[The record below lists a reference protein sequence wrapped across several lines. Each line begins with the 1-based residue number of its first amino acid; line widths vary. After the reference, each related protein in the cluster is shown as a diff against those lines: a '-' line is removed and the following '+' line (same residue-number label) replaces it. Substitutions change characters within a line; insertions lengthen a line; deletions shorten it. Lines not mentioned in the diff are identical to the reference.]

1 MYFNITDAHLGIL
14 RKFESLKG
22 QEISMEY
29 VKGKNGNKLQPDEYV
44 SEEHILHDCIR
55 GFYKPKGWECMLS
68 YCATEKEENYGK
80 QIEWSNYD
88 KGEFKKIV
96 MNPPAGEKDNRKIS
110 DIKSAIYAMEN
121 KIPIGIL
128 FNYEKSKRKVL
139 GLGIIDERDKD
150 GNFIVYPTSIDSAE
164 RNLKLSNN
172 YYIFKTSDK
181 DLVQNNILDEQVT
194 EFEFIGLPNYHDEI
208 KEGDIVF
215 LVLGGDKP
223 PWEIGLRGIAIVK
236 KSPYDR
242 GYSPKNKKYFKVL
255 LEKSIIFKTSITR
268 KMFVP
273 YKNTYDMPFIGPTT
287 KGEPNQAN
295 VSTNE
300 EQVVAALRGVLDYG
314 QCNIKD
320 IENIFGK
327 DIKELVLQYKDIFI
341 IPSYGSDENNNIS
354 VLNLDYVSNN
364 FIENIKSQKM
374 NKSYKI
380 ALLSAFVDNEGMKN
394 ILTYDEIVNFL
405 KEYYSIGRHRED
417 LREIVDL
424 ESWGKNEYISK
435 MQETA
440 MKYLPKEYFI
450 LDKTNETY
458 RLCDEISKYVSD
470 LNFIKAYK
478 EAVEFLENK
487 YFDKKINEIILKKKD
502 TNKSKEEVINHIYNY
517 INNQGYE
524 YDKELISNIYISLK
538 TKPFVIL
545 AGISGTGKSKIVR
558 LFAESLG
565 ATVEN
570 NQFNMISVRPDWN
583 DSTELIGYKN
593 LESKFIKGKLTQ
605 IIEKASQNL
614 DKPYFVCL
622 DEMNLARVEYYLS
635 DYLSVIES
643 RRKVDD
649 KIVTDKL
656 IYDSEIDE
664 EETLSLPENLYIV
677 GTVNMDDTTFQFSR
691 KVLDRAN
698 TIEFSEV
705 NLENLFGENS
715 EEDNLDENIE
725 VYNDFLKSTYLKTI
739 DIEDEYRDYAIEINK
754 KIIDINNIL
763 KKSQKQFAYRVRD
776 EILFYMIENKKA
788 NLLDENEAFDYQIM
802 QKVLP
807 AISGSENSVKET
819 LVNLFNFV
827 CEKEILND
835 SDIEEAEQFLNS
847 QDIKYKKSAEKI
859 IYMLKGYNYDG
870 YASYWY

>member
-1 MYFNITDAHLGIL
+1 MGRGWEKVDN
-14 RKFESLKG
+14 
-22 QEISMEY
+22 
-29 VKGKNGNKLQPDEYV
+29 P
-44 SEEHILHDCIR
+44 HILGRKYVDKSLLQQGTTIPLYLVES
-55 GFYKPKGWECMLS
+55 FL
-68 YCATEKEENYGK
+68 EN
-80 QIEWSNYD
+80 ISN
-88 KGEFKKIV
+88 
-96 MNPPAGEKDNRKIS
+96 
-110 DIKSAIYAMEN
+110 N
-121 KIPIGIL
+121 KIPLGTQVNVKIIIENVKYDNNIRNVNRSKVNSDTIQLMFRKKSGIL
-128 FNYEKSKRKVL
+128 DYLNDKFKYTANLLQENDKVETDEY
-139 GLGIIDERDKD
+139 IDFYKGEEI
-150 GNFIVYPTSIDSAE
+150 N
-164 RNLKLSNN
+164 
-172 YYIFKTSDK
+172 
-181 DLVQNNILDEQVT
+181 
-194 EFEFIGLPNYHDEI
+194 EFICKLNTH
-208 KEGDIVF
+208 
-215 LVLGGDKP
+215 
-223 PWEIGLRGIAIVK
+223 
-236 KSPYDR
+236 KSSYE
-242 GYSPKNKKYFKVL
+242 YF
-255 LEKSIIFKTSITR
+255 I
-268 KMFVP
+268 
-273 YKNTYDMPFIGPTT
+273 D
-287 KGEPNQAN
+287 
-295 VSTNE
+295 
-300 EQVVAALRGVLDYG
+300 
-314 QCNIKD
+314 
-320 IENIFGK
+320 
-327 DIKELVLQYKDIFI
+327 
-341 IPSYGSDENNNIS
+341 
-354 VLNLDYVSNN
+354 
-364 FIENIKSQKM
+364 NIKSQKM

-380 ALLSAFVDNEGMKN
+380 ALLSCFIKDNK
-394 ILTYDEIVNFL
+394 IADSVTYDEIFDSL
-405 KEYYSIGRHRED
+405 KIYYSNSKHRED
-417 LREIVDL
+417 LREIKDL
-424 ESWGKNEYISK
+424 ELWNKNKYISK
-435 MQETA
+435 MKETA

-450 LDKTNETY
+450 QDNENEQY
-458 RLCDEISKYVSD
+458 SLSD
-470 LNFIKAYK
+470 DIKQYIENPEFIQQFKNAI
-478 EAVEFLENK
+478 AFLENK
-487 YFDKKINEIILKKKD
+487 YFGEENMKQLKVTSQSKKEIVDNIFK
-502 TNKSKEEVINHIYNY
+502 Y
-517 INNQGYE
+517 ISSQGYE
-524 YDKELISNIYISLK
+524 YSKELISNLYLSLK

-754 KIIDINNIL
+754 KIIEINNIL

-807 AISGSENSVKET
+807 TISGSENSVKET

>member
-1 MYFNITDAHLGIL
+1 MGRGWEKVDN
-14 RKFESLKG
+14 
-22 QEISMEY
+22 
-29 VKGKNGNKLQPDEYV
+29 P
-44 SEEHILHDCIR
+44 HILGRKYVDKSLLQQGTTIPLYLVES
-55 GFYKPKGWECMLS
+55 FL
-68 YCATEKEENYGK
+68 EN
-80 QIEWSNYD
+80 ISN
-88 KGEFKKIV
+88 
-96 MNPPAGEKDNRKIS
+96 
-110 DIKSAIYAMEN
+110 N
-121 KIPIGIL
+121 KIPLGTQVNVKIIIENVKYDNNIRNVNRSKVNSDTIQLMFRKKSGIL
-128 FNYEKSKRKVL
+128 DYLNDKFKYTANLLQENDKVETDEY
-139 GLGIIDERDKD
+139 IDFYKGEEI
-150 GNFIVYPTSIDSAE
+150 N
-164 RNLKLSNN
+164 
-172 YYIFKTSDK
+172 
-181 DLVQNNILDEQVT
+181 
-194 EFEFIGLPNYHDEI
+194 EFICKLNTH
-208 KEGDIVF
+208 
-215 LVLGGDKP
+215 
-223 PWEIGLRGIAIVK
+223 
-236 KSPYDR
+236 KSSYE
-242 GYSPKNKKYFKVL
+242 YF
-255 LEKSIIFKTSITR
+255 I
-268 KMFVP
+268 
-273 YKNTYDMPFIGPTT
+273 D
-287 KGEPNQAN
+287 
-295 VSTNE
+295 
-300 EQVVAALRGVLDYG
+300 
-314 QCNIKD
+314 
-320 IENIFGK
+320 
-327 DIKELVLQYKDIFI
+327 
-341 IPSYGSDENNNIS
+341 
-354 VLNLDYVSNN
+354 
-364 FIENIKSQKM
+364 NIKSQKM

-380 ALLSAFVDNEGMKN
+380 ALLSCFIKDNK
-394 ILTYDEIVNFL
+394 IADSVTYDEIFDSL
-405 KEYYSIGRHRED
+405 KIYYSNSKHRED
-417 LREIVDL
+417 LREIKDL
-424 ESWGKNEYISK
+424 ELWNKNKYISK
-435 MQETA
+435 MKETA

-450 LDKTNETY
+450 QDNENEQY
-458 RLCDEISKYVSD
+458 SLSD
-470 LNFIKAYK
+470 DIKQYIENPEFIQQFKNAI
-478 EAVEFLENK
+478 AFLENK
-487 YFDKKINEIILKKKD
+487 YFGEENMKQLKVTSQSKKEIVDNIFK
-502 TNKSKEEVINHIYNY
+502 Y
-517 INNQGYE
+517 ISSQGYE
-524 YDKELISNIYISLK
+524 YSKELISNLYLSLK

-715 EEDNLDENIE
+715 VEDNFNKNID
-725 VYNDFLKSTYLKTI
+725 VYNDFLKSTYLKII

-807 AISGSENSVKET
+807 TISGSENSVKET

>member
-1 MYFNITDAHLGIL
+1 MGRGWEKVDN
-14 RKFESLKG
+14 
-22 QEISMEY
+22 
-29 VKGKNGNKLQPDEYV
+29 P
-44 SEEHILHDCIR
+44 HILGRKYVDKSLLQQGTTIPLYLVES
-55 GFYKPKGWECMLS
+55 FL
-68 YCATEKEENYGK
+68 EN
-80 QIEWSNYD
+80 ISN
-88 KGEFKKIV
+88 
-96 MNPPAGEKDNRKIS
+96 
-110 DIKSAIYAMEN
+110 N
-121 KIPIGIL
+121 KIPLGTQVNVKIIIENVKYDNNIRNVNRSKVNSDTIQLMFRKKSGIL
-128 FNYEKSKRKVL
+128 DYLNDKFKYTANLLQENDKVETDEY
-139 GLGIIDERDKD
+139 IDFYKGEEI
-150 GNFIVYPTSIDSAE
+150 N
-164 RNLKLSNN
+164 
-172 YYIFKTSDK
+172 
-181 DLVQNNILDEQVT
+181 
-194 EFEFIGLPNYHDEI
+194 EFICKLNTH
-208 KEGDIVF
+208 
-215 LVLGGDKP
+215 
-223 PWEIGLRGIAIVK
+223 
-236 KSPYDR
+236 KSSYE
-242 GYSPKNKKYFKVL
+242 YF
-255 LEKSIIFKTSITR
+255 I
-268 KMFVP
+268 
-273 YKNTYDMPFIGPTT
+273 D
-287 KGEPNQAN
+287 
-295 VSTNE
+295 
-300 EQVVAALRGVLDYG
+300 
-314 QCNIKD
+314 
-320 IENIFGK
+320 
-327 DIKELVLQYKDIFI
+327 
-341 IPSYGSDENNNIS
+341 
-354 VLNLDYVSNN
+354 
-364 FIENIKSQKM
+364 NIKSQKM

-380 ALLSAFVDNEGMKN
+380 ALLSCFIKDNK
-394 ILTYDEIVNFL
+394 IADSVTYDEIFDSL
-405 KEYYSIGRHRED
+405 KIYYSNSKHRED
-417 LREIVDL
+417 LREIKDL
-424 ESWGKNEYISK
+424 ELWNKNKYISK
-435 MQETA
+435 MKETA

-450 LDKTNETY
+450 KDNENEQY
-458 RLCDEISKYVSD
+458 SLSD
-470 LNFIKAYK
+470 DIKQYIENPEFIQQFKNAI
-478 EAVEFLENK
+478 AFLENK
-487 YFDKKINEIILKKKD
+487 YFGEENMKQLKVTSQSKKEIVDNIFK
-502 TNKSKEEVINHIYNY
+502 Y
-517 INNQGYE
+517 ISSQGYE
-524 YDKELISNIYISLK
+524 YSKELISNLYLSLK

-715 EEDNLDENIE
+715 EEDNLDENID

-776 EILFYMIENKKA
+776 EILFYMIENKKV
-788 NLLDENEAFDYQIM
+788 NLIDENEAFDYQIM

-807 AISGSENSVKET
+807 TISGSENLVKET

>member
-1 MYFNITDAHLGIL
+1 MGRGWEKVDY
-14 RKFESLKG
+14 
-22 QEISMEY
+22 
-29 VKGKNGNKLQPDEYV
+29 P
-44 SEEHILHDCIR
+44 HILGRKYVDKSLLQQGTTIPLYLVES
-55 GFYKPKGWECMLS
+55 FL
-68 YCATEKEENYGK
+68 EN
-80 QIEWSNYD
+80 ISN
-88 KGEFKKIV
+88 
-96 MNPPAGEKDNRKIS
+96 
-110 DIKSAIYAMEN
+110 N
-121 KIPIGIL
+121 KIPLGTQVNVKIIIENVKYDNNIRNVNRSKVNSDTIQLMFRKKSGIL
-128 FNYEKSKRKVL
+128 DYLNDKFKYTANLLQENDKVETDEY
-139 GLGIIDERDKD
+139 IDFYKGEEI
-150 GNFIVYPTSIDSAE
+150 N
-164 RNLKLSNN
+164 
-172 YYIFKTSDK
+172 
-181 DLVQNNILDEQVT
+181 
-194 EFEFIGLPNYHDEI
+194 EFICKLNTH
-208 KEGDIVF
+208 
-215 LVLGGDKP
+215 
-223 PWEIGLRGIAIVK
+223 
-236 KSPYDR
+236 KSSYE
-242 GYSPKNKKYFKVL
+242 YF
-255 LEKSIIFKTSITR
+255 I
-268 KMFVP
+268 
-273 YKNTYDMPFIGPTT
+273 D
-287 KGEPNQAN
+287 
-295 VSTNE
+295 
-300 EQVVAALRGVLDYG
+300 
-314 QCNIKD
+314 
-320 IENIFGK
+320 
-327 DIKELVLQYKDIFI
+327 
-341 IPSYGSDENNNIS
+341 
-354 VLNLDYVSNN
+354 
-364 FIENIKSQKM
+364 NIKSQKM

-380 ALLSAFVDNEGMKN
+380 ALLSCFIKDNK
-394 ILTYDEIVNFL
+394 IADSVTYDEIFDSL
-405 KEYYSIGRHRED
+405 KIYYSNSKHRED
-417 LREIVDL
+417 LREIKDL
-424 ESWGKNEYISK
+424 ELWNKNKYISK
-435 MQETA
+435 MKETA

-450 LDKTNETY
+450 QDNENEQY
-458 RLCDEISKYVSD
+458 SLSD
-470 LNFIKAYK
+470 DIKQYIENPEFIQQFKNAI
-478 EAVEFLENK
+478 AFLENK
-487 YFDKKINEIILKKKD
+487 YFGEENMKQLKVTSQSKKEIVDNIFK
-502 TNKSKEEVINHIYNY
+502 Y
-517 INNQGYE
+517 ISSQGYE
-524 YDKELISNIYISLK
+524 YSKELISNLYLSLK

-807 AISGSENSVKET
+807 TISGSENSVKET

>member
-1 MYFNITDAHLGIL
+1 MGKGWDKNKYPNILGRKYIDKSIL
-14 RKFESLKG
+14 KYGTVIPLILIDGFFEN
-22 QEISMEY
+22 IS
-29 VKGKNGNKLQPDEYV
+29 GGYV
-44 SEEHILHDCIR
+44 SPGTSKNINLIIDNKTYSATISNANRKDVNSDTIRILYSSNKELLEYLNDKFKYSNGLINLTEKKDTDEFID
-55 GFYKPKGWECMLS
+55 FYKG
-68 YCATEKEENYGK
+68 EN
-80 QIEWSNYD
+80 IN
-88 KGEFKKIV
+88 
-96 MNPPAGEKDNRKIS
+96 
-110 DIKSAIYAMEN
+110 
-121 KIPIGIL
+121 
-128 FNYEKSKRKVL
+128 
-139 GLGIIDERDKD
+139 
-150 GNFIVYPTSIDSAE
+150 
-164 RNLKLSNN
+164 
-172 YYIFKTSDK
+172 
-181 DLVQNNILDEQVT
+181 
-194 EFEFIGLPNYHDEI
+194 EFICKLKVHKVSYLDFIDTI
-208 KEGDIVF
+208 K
-215 LVLGGDKP
+215 KQ
-223 PWEIGLRGIAIVK
+223 R
-236 KSPYDR
+236 
-242 GYSPKNKKYFKVL
+242 
-255 LEKSIIFKTSITR
+255 
-268 KMFVP
+268 
-273 YKNTYDMPFIGPTT
+273 
-287 KGEPNQAN
+287 
-295 VSTNE
+295 TN
-300 EQVVAALRGVLDYG
+300 R
-314 QCNIKD
+314 
-320 IENIFGK
+320 
-327 DIKELVLQYKDIFI
+327 
-341 IPSYGSDENNNIS
+341 
-354 VLNLDYVSNN
+354 
-364 FIENIKSQKM
+364 
-374 NKSYKI
+374 SYKI
-380 ALLSAFVDNEGMKN
+380 SLLYCFINKDQIKSE
-394 ILTYDEIVNFL
+394 LSYEEIYMNL
-405 KEYYSIGRHRED
+405 KQYYSIQKHRQD
-417 LREIVDL
+417 LNEIKDL
-424 ESWGKNEYISK
+424 ESWDKSKYIAK
-435 MQETA
+435 IKKTA
-440 MKYLPKEYFI
+440 MKYLPQQYFI
-450 LDKTNETY
+450 QDDKNEIY
-458 RLCDEISKYVSD
+458 SLSEDIKQYIE
-470 LNFIKAYK
+470 NPEFIQQFKD
-478 EAVEFLENK
+478 AVAFLENK
-487 YFDKKINEIILKKKD
+487 YFGEENMKQLKITSQPKKEIVNNIFK
-502 TNKSKEEVINHIYNY
+502 Y
-517 INNQGYE
+517 ISSQGYE
-524 YDKELISNIYISLK
+524 YSKELISNLYLSLK
-538 TKPFVIL
+538 IKPFVIL

-605 IIEKASQNL
+605 IIEEASQNL

-819 LVNLFNFV
+819 LVNLFNFI

-835 SDIEEAEQFLNS
+835 SDIDQAEQFLNS
-847 QDIKYKKSAEKI
+847 QDVKYKKSAEKI
-859 IYMLKGYNYDG
+859 IYMLKGYDYDG

>member
-1 MYFNITDAHLGIL
+1 MEIRELFSEIMKNYIDTSKREMYNSKSKVYQLVVNDSKNVLEKIIKNFDNIEIDIEVKASCGTGSWTYYPWIAIFNPNITRTIQEGVYIVYLFSEDMKRVYLTLNQGYTNLKKQLGTKESKAQMMRVRKDIRDSIDKKEFIANNEL
-14 RKFESLKG
+14 KIGKPEYEDGCIFYKEYQYNNLPTNEVLIKDLQSMINIYKEYYYKFEV
-22 QEISMEY
+22 E
-29 VKGKNGNKLQPDEYV
+29 VKE
-44 SEEHILHDCIR
+44 
-55 GFYKPKGWECMLS
+55 
-68 YCATEKEENYGK
+68 
-80 QIEWSNYD
+80 
-88 KGEFKKIV
+88 
-96 MNPPAGEKDNRKIS
+96 DN
-110 DIKSAIYAMEN
+110 
-121 KIPIGIL
+121 
-128 FNYEKSKRKVL
+128 V
-139 GLGIIDERDKD
+139 
-150 GNFIVYPTSIDSAE
+150 
-164 RNLKLSNN
+164 
-172 YYIFKTSDK
+172 
-181 DLVQNNILDEQVT
+181 
-194 EFEFIGLPNYHDEI
+194 
-208 KEGDIVF
+208 
-215 LVLGGDKP
+215 
-223 PWEIGLRGIAIVK
+223 
-236 KSPYDR
+236 
-242 GYSPKNKKYFKVL
+242 
-255 LEKSIIFKTSITR
+255 
-268 KMFVP
+268 
-273 YKNTYDMPFIGPTT
+273 
-287 KGEPNQAN
+287 
-295 VSTNE
+295 
-300 EQVVAALRGVLDYG
+300 
-314 QCNIKD
+314 IKD
-320 IENIFGK
+320 
-327 DIKELVLQYKDIFI
+327 FI
-341 IPSYGSDENNNIS
+341 DT
-354 VLNLDYVSNN
+354 
-364 FIENIKSQKM
+364 IKSQRM

-380 ALLSAFVDNEGMKN
+380 ALLSCFIDDNRIKKYV
-394 ILTYDEIVNFL
+394 TYNEIYKGV
-405 KEYYSIGRHRED
+405 KAYYSDFKHRQDMKDKIDFELWD
-417 LREIVDL
+417 E
-424 ESWGKNEYISK
+424 KKYIS
-435 MQETA
+435 E
-440 MKYLPKEYFI
+440 MKANPMRYLPEKYFI
-450 LDKTNETY
+450 QNDSDETY
-458 RLCDEISKYVSD
+458 SLSNDIQEYTNDSSFVQM
-470 LNFIKAYK
+470 FK

-487 YFDKKINEIILKKKD
+487 YYWKKEGEIVRENKITDKN
-502 TNKSKEEVINHIYNY
+502 SKEMIEYIYSY
-517 INNQGYE
+517 ITSKGYE
-524 YDKELISNIYISLK
+524 YEKELIYNLYLSLK

-605 IIEKASQNL
+605 IIEEASQNL

-643 RRKVDD
+643 RRKVND

-715 EEDNLDENIE
+715 EEGNLDENIE

-754 KIIDINNIL
+754 KIIEINNIL

-776 EILFYMIENKKA
+776 EILFYMIENKKV

-807 AISGSENSVKET
+807 TISGSENSVKET

>member
-1 MYFNITDAHLGIL
+1 MGRGWEKVDN
-14 RKFESLKG
+14 
-22 QEISMEY
+22 
-29 VKGKNGNKLQPDEYV
+29 P
-44 SEEHILHDCIR
+44 HILGRKYVDKSLLQQGTTIPLYLVES
-55 GFYKPKGWECMLS
+55 FL
-68 YCATEKEENYGK
+68 EN
-80 QIEWSNYD
+80 ISN
-88 KGEFKKIV
+88 
-96 MNPPAGEKDNRKIS
+96 
-110 DIKSAIYAMEN
+110 N
-121 KIPIGIL
+121 KIPLGTQVNVKIIIENVKYDNNIRNVNRSKVNSDTIQLMFRKKSGIL
-128 FNYEKSKRKVL
+128 DYLNDKFKYTANLLQENDKVETDEY
-139 GLGIIDERDKD
+139 IDFYKGEEI
-150 GNFIVYPTSIDSAE
+150 N
-164 RNLKLSNN
+164 
-172 YYIFKTSDK
+172 
-181 DLVQNNILDEQVT
+181 
-194 EFEFIGLPNYHDEI
+194 EFICKLNTH
-208 KEGDIVF
+208 
-215 LVLGGDKP
+215 
-223 PWEIGLRGIAIVK
+223 
-236 KSPYDR
+236 KSSYE
-242 GYSPKNKKYFKVL
+242 YF
-255 LEKSIIFKTSITR
+255 I
-268 KMFVP
+268 
-273 YKNTYDMPFIGPTT
+273 D
-287 KGEPNQAN
+287 
-295 VSTNE
+295 
-300 EQVVAALRGVLDYG
+300 
-314 QCNIKD
+314 
-320 IENIFGK
+320 
-327 DIKELVLQYKDIFI
+327 
-341 IPSYGSDENNNIS
+341 
-354 VLNLDYVSNN
+354 
-364 FIENIKSQKM
+364 NIKSQKM

-380 ALLSAFVDNEGMKN
+380 ALLSCFIKDNK
-394 ILTYDEIVNFL
+394 IADSVTYDEIFDSL
-405 KEYYSIGRHRED
+405 KIYYSNSKHRED
-417 LREIVDL
+417 LREIKDL
-424 ESWGKNEYISK
+424 ELWNKNKYISK
-435 MQETA
+435 MKETA

-450 LDKTNETY
+450 QDNENEQY
-458 RLCDEISKYVSD
+458 SLSD
-470 LNFIKAYK
+470 DIKQYIENPEFIQQFKNAI
-478 EAVEFLENK
+478 AFLENK
-487 YFDKKINEIILKKKD
+487 YFGEENMKQLKVTSQSKKEIVDNIFK
-502 TNKSKEEVINHIYNY
+502 Y
-517 INNQGYE
+517 ISSQGYE
-524 YDKELISNIYISLK
+524 YSKELISNLYLSLK

-605 IIEKASQNL
+605 IIEEASQNL
-614 DKPYFVCL
+614 DNPYFVCL

-705 NLENLFGENS
+705 NLENLFGLTSIEENVDKS
-715 EEDNLDENIE
+715 IE

-802 QKVLP
+802 QKDLP
-807 AISGSENSVKET
+807 TISGSENLVKET

>member
-1 MYFNITDAHLGIL
+1 MGRGWEKVDN
-14 RKFESLKG
+14 
-22 QEISMEY
+22 
-29 VKGKNGNKLQPDEYV
+29 P
-44 SEEHILHDCIR
+44 HILGRKYVDKSLLQQGTTIPLYLVES
-55 GFYKPKGWECMLS
+55 FL
-68 YCATEKEENYGK
+68 EN
-80 QIEWSNYD
+80 ISN
-88 KGEFKKIV
+88 
-96 MNPPAGEKDNRKIS
+96 
-110 DIKSAIYAMEN
+110 N
-121 KIPIGIL
+121 KIPLGTQVNVKIIIENVKYDNNIRNVNRSKVNSDTIQLMFRKKSGIL
-128 FNYEKSKRKVL
+128 DYLNDKFKYTANLLQENDKVETDEY
-139 GLGIIDERDKD
+139 IDFYKGEEI
-150 GNFIVYPTSIDSAE
+150 N
-164 RNLKLSNN
+164 
-172 YYIFKTSDK
+172 
-181 DLVQNNILDEQVT
+181 
-194 EFEFIGLPNYHDEI
+194 EFICKLNTH
-208 KEGDIVF
+208 
-215 LVLGGDKP
+215 
-223 PWEIGLRGIAIVK
+223 
-236 KSPYDR
+236 KSSYE
-242 GYSPKNKKYFKVL
+242 YF
-255 LEKSIIFKTSITR
+255 I
-268 KMFVP
+268 
-273 YKNTYDMPFIGPTT
+273 D
-287 KGEPNQAN
+287 
-295 VSTNE
+295 
-300 EQVVAALRGVLDYG
+300 
-314 QCNIKD
+314 
-320 IENIFGK
+320 
-327 DIKELVLQYKDIFI
+327 
-341 IPSYGSDENNNIS
+341 
-354 VLNLDYVSNN
+354 
-364 FIENIKSQKM
+364 NIKSQKM

-380 ALLSAFVDNEGMKN
+380 ALLSCFIKDNK
-394 ILTYDEIVNFL
+394 IADSVTYDEIFDSL
-405 KEYYSIGRHRED
+405 KIYYSNSKHRED
-417 LREIVDL
+417 LREIKDL
-424 ESWGKNEYISK
+424 ELWNKNKYISK
-435 MQETA
+435 MKETA

-450 LDKTNETY
+450 QDNENEQY
-458 RLCDEISKYVSD
+458 SLSD
-470 LNFIKAYK
+470 DIKQYIENPEFIQQFKNAI
-478 EAVEFLENK
+478 AFLENK
-487 YFDKKINEIILKKKD
+487 YFGEENMKQLKVTSQSKKEIVDNIFK
-502 TNKSKEEVINHIYNY
+502 Y
-517 INNQGYE
+517 ISSQGYE
-524 YDKELISNIYISLK
+524 YSKELISNLYLSLK

-643 RRKVDD
+643 RRKVDY

-725 VYNDFLKSTYLKTI
+725 VYNDFLKSTYLKII

-807 AISGSENSVKET
+807 TISGSENSVKET

>member
-1 MYFNITDAHLGIL
+1 MGKADRFDIL
-14 RKFESLKG
+14 YNDN
-22 QEISMEY
+22 EIY
-29 VKGKNGNKLQPDEYV
+29 
-44 SEEHILHDCIR
+44 
-55 GFYKPKGWECMLS
+55 
-68 YCATEKEENYGK
+68 
-80 QIEWSNYD
+80 
-88 KGEFKKIV
+88 
-96 MNPPAGEKDNRKIS
+96 
-110 DIKSAIYAMEN
+110 
-121 KIPIGIL
+121 
-128 FNYEKSKRKVL
+128 
-139 GLGIIDERDKD
+139 
-150 GNFIVYPTSIDSAE
+150 
-164 RNLKLSNN
+164 NN
-172 YYIFKTSDK
+172 
-181 DLVQNNILDEQVT
+181 
-194 EFEFIGLPNYHDEI
+194 
-208 KEGDIVF
+208 
-215 LVLGGDKP
+215 
-223 PWEIGLRGIAIVK
+223 
-236 KSPYDR
+236 
-242 GYSPKNKKYFKVL
+242 SPKNSVAYYIIKHMVEKLNYTYEE
-255 LEKSIIFKTSITR
+255 LEKLF
-268 KMFVP
+268 
-273 YKNTYDMPFIGPTT
+273 N
-287 KGEPNQAN
+287 
-295 VSTNE
+295 
-300 EQVVAALRGVLDYG
+300 
-314 QCNIKD
+314 NIKNLNVKTREIIKTKD
-320 IENIFGK
+320 KISTYRDKSEKDEKGNTKSRQRSYLPTKDSEFIVCKNNKNDNVQVGVWTEWEYTNFPVFVEYIESLNLGYKIR
-327 DIKELVLQYKDIFI
+327 DNNKDIF
-341 IPSYGSDENNNIS
+341 YG
-354 VLNLDYVSNN
+354 
-364 FIENIKSQKM
+364 FIEMIRRQKM
-374 NKSYKI
+374 NRSYKI
-380 ALLSAFVDNEGMKN
+380 ALLSCFIDGDK
-394 ILTYDEIVNFL
+394 IRSDITYDEIYNSL
-405 KEYYSIGRHRED
+405 KRYYSISSHRKD
-417 LREIVDL
+417 LSDIKDL
-424 ESWGKNEYISK
+424 EFWGKNKYISK
-435 MQETA
+435 MKETA
-440 MKYLPKEYFI
+440 MKYLPQEYFI
-450 LDKTNETY
+450 LDEVNETY
-458 RLCDEISKYVSD
+458 RLCNEISEYVPDS
-470 LNFIKAYK
+470 NFVQLYK

-487 YFDKKINEIILKKKD
+487 YFGNEVGKIDSKKKVMD
-502 TNKSKEEVINHIYNY
+502 KTQEEVINHIYNY
-517 INNQGYE
+517 ITNQGYE
-524 YDKELISNIYISLK
+524 YDKELISNLYLSLK

-605 IIEKASQNL
+605 IIEEASQNL

-715 EEDNLDENIE
+715 EEGNLDENIE

-754 KIIDINNIL
+754 KIIEINNIL

-776 EILFYMIENKKA
+776 EILFYMIENKKV
-788 NLLDENEAFDYQIM
+788 NLIDENEAFDYQIM

-807 AISGSENSVKET
+807 TISGSENSVKET

>member
-1 MYFNITDAHLGIL
+1 MGRGWEKVDN
-14 RKFESLKG
+14 
-22 QEISMEY
+22 
-29 VKGKNGNKLQPDEYV
+29 P
-44 SEEHILHDCIR
+44 HILGRKYVDKSLLQQGTTIPLYLVES
-55 GFYKPKGWECMLS
+55 FL
-68 YCATEKEENYGK
+68 EN
-80 QIEWSNYD
+80 ISN
-88 KGEFKKIV
+88 
-96 MNPPAGEKDNRKIS
+96 
-110 DIKSAIYAMEN
+110 N
-121 KIPIGIL
+121 KIPLGTQVNVKIIIENVKYDNNIRNVNRSKVNSDTIQLMFRKKSGIL
-128 FNYEKSKRKVL
+128 DYLNDKFKYTANLLQENDKVETDEY
-139 GLGIIDERDKD
+139 IDFYKGEEI
-150 GNFIVYPTSIDSAE
+150 N
-164 RNLKLSNN
+164 
-172 YYIFKTSDK
+172 
-181 DLVQNNILDEQVT
+181 
-194 EFEFIGLPNYHDEI
+194 EFICKLNTH
-208 KEGDIVF
+208 
-215 LVLGGDKP
+215 
-223 PWEIGLRGIAIVK
+223 
-236 KSPYDR
+236 KSSYE
-242 GYSPKNKKYFKVL
+242 YF
-255 LEKSIIFKTSITR
+255 I
-268 KMFVP
+268 
-273 YKNTYDMPFIGPTT
+273 D
-287 KGEPNQAN
+287 
-295 VSTNE
+295 
-300 EQVVAALRGVLDYG
+300 
-314 QCNIKD
+314 
-320 IENIFGK
+320 
-327 DIKELVLQYKDIFI
+327 
-341 IPSYGSDENNNIS
+341 
-354 VLNLDYVSNN
+354 
-364 FIENIKSQKM
+364 NIKSQKM

-380 ALLSAFVDNEGMKN
+380 ALLSCFIKDNK
-394 ILTYDEIVNFL
+394 IADSVTYDEIFDSL
-405 KEYYSIGRHRED
+405 KIYYSNSKHRED
-417 LREIVDL
+417 LREIKDL
-424 ESWGKNEYISK
+424 ELWNKNKYISK
-435 MQETA
+435 MKETA

-450 LDKTNETY
+450 QDNENEQY
-458 RLCDEISKYVSD
+458 SLSD
-470 LNFIKAYK
+470 DIKQYIENPEFIQQFKNAI
-478 EAVEFLENK
+478 AFLENK
-487 YFDKKINEIILKKKD
+487 YFGEENMKQLKVTSQSKKEIVDNIFK
-502 TNKSKEEVINHIYNY
+502 Y
-517 INNQGYE
+517 ISSQGYE
-524 YDKELISNIYISLK
+524 YSKELISNLYLSLK

-605 IIEKASQNL
+605 IIEEASQNL
-614 DKPYFVCL
+614 DNPYFVCL

-807 AISGSENSVKET
+807 TISGSENSVKET

>member
-1 MYFNITDAHLGIL
+1 MGRGWEKVDN
-14 RKFESLKG
+14 
-22 QEISMEY
+22 
-29 VKGKNGNKLQPDEYV
+29 P
-44 SEEHILHDCIR
+44 HILGRKYVDKSLLQQGTTIPLYLVES
-55 GFYKPKGWECMLS
+55 FL
-68 YCATEKEENYGK
+68 EN
-80 QIEWSNYD
+80 ISN
-88 KGEFKKIV
+88 
-96 MNPPAGEKDNRKIS
+96 
-110 DIKSAIYAMEN
+110 N
-121 KIPIGIL
+121 KIPLGTQVNVKIIIENVKYDNNIRNVNRSKVNSDTIQLMFRKKSGIL
-128 FNYEKSKRKVL
+128 DYLNDKFKYTANLLQENDKVETDEY
-139 GLGIIDERDKD
+139 IDFYKGEEI
-150 GNFIVYPTSIDSAE
+150 N
-164 RNLKLSNN
+164 
-172 YYIFKTSDK
+172 
-181 DLVQNNILDEQVT
+181 
-194 EFEFIGLPNYHDEI
+194 EFICKLNTH
-208 KEGDIVF
+208 
-215 LVLGGDKP
+215 
-223 PWEIGLRGIAIVK
+223 
-236 KSPYDR
+236 KSSYE
-242 GYSPKNKKYFKVL
+242 YF
-255 LEKSIIFKTSITR
+255 I
-268 KMFVP
+268 
-273 YKNTYDMPFIGPTT
+273 D
-287 KGEPNQAN
+287 
-295 VSTNE
+295 
-300 EQVVAALRGVLDYG
+300 
-314 QCNIKD
+314 
-320 IENIFGK
+320 
-327 DIKELVLQYKDIFI
+327 
-341 IPSYGSDENNNIS
+341 
-354 VLNLDYVSNN
+354 
-364 FIENIKSQKM
+364 NIKSQKM

-380 ALLSAFVDNEGMKN
+380 ALLSCFIKDNK
-394 ILTYDEIVNFL
+394 IADSVTYDEIFDSL
-405 KEYYSIGRHRED
+405 KIYYSNSKHRED
-417 LREIVDL
+417 LREIKDL
-424 ESWGKNEYISK
+424 ELWNKNKYISK
-435 MQETA
+435 MKETA

-450 LDKTNETY
+450 QDNENEQY
-458 RLCDEISKYVSD
+458 SLSD
-470 LNFIKAYK
+470 DIKQYIENPEFIQQFKNAI
-478 EAVEFLENK
+478 AFLENK
-487 YFDKKINEIILKKKD
+487 YFGEENMKQLKVTSQSKKEIVDNIFK
-502 TNKSKEEVINHIYNY
+502 Y
-517 INNQGYE
+517 ISSQGYE
-524 YDKELISNIYISLK
+524 YSKELISNLYLSLK

-593 LESKFIKGKLTQ
+593 LENKFIKGKLTQ
-605 IIEKASQNL
+605 IIEEASQNF

-807 AISGSENSVKET
+807 TISGSENSVKET

>member
-1 MYFNITDAHLGIL
+1 MGRGWEKVDN
-14 RKFESLKG
+14 
-22 QEISMEY
+22 
-29 VKGKNGNKLQPDEYV
+29 P
-44 SEEHILHDCIR
+44 HILGRKYVDKSLLQQGTTIPLYLVES
-55 GFYKPKGWECMLS
+55 FL
-68 YCATEKEENYGK
+68 EN
-80 QIEWSNYD
+80 ISN
-88 KGEFKKIV
+88 
-96 MNPPAGEKDNRKIS
+96 
-110 DIKSAIYAMEN
+110 N
-121 KIPIGIL
+121 KIPLGTQVNVKIIIENVKYDNNIRNVNRSKVNSDTIQLMFRKKSGIL
-128 FNYEKSKRKVL
+128 DYLNDKFKYTANLLQENDKVETDEY
-139 GLGIIDERDKD
+139 IDFYKGEEI
-150 GNFIVYPTSIDSAE
+150 N
-164 RNLKLSNN
+164 
-172 YYIFKTSDK
+172 
-181 DLVQNNILDEQVT
+181 
-194 EFEFIGLPNYHDEI
+194 EFICKLNTH
-208 KEGDIVF
+208 
-215 LVLGGDKP
+215 
-223 PWEIGLRGIAIVK
+223 
-236 KSPYDR
+236 KSSYE
-242 GYSPKNKKYFKVL
+242 YF
-255 LEKSIIFKTSITR
+255 I
-268 KMFVP
+268 
-273 YKNTYDMPFIGPTT
+273 D
-287 KGEPNQAN
+287 
-295 VSTNE
+295 
-300 EQVVAALRGVLDYG
+300 
-314 QCNIKD
+314 
-320 IENIFGK
+320 
-327 DIKELVLQYKDIFI
+327 
-341 IPSYGSDENNNIS
+341 
-354 VLNLDYVSNN
+354 
-364 FIENIKSQKM
+364 NIKSQKM

-380 ALLSAFVDNEGMKN
+380 ALLSCFIKDNK
-394 ILTYDEIVNFL
+394 IADSVTYDEIFDSL
-405 KEYYSIGRHRED
+405 KIYYSNSKHRED
-417 LREIVDL
+417 LREIKDL
-424 ESWGKNEYISK
+424 ELWNKNKYISK
-435 MQETA
+435 MKETA

-450 LDKTNETY
+450 QDNENEQY
-458 RLCDEISKYVSD
+458 SLSYDIKQYIE
-470 LNFIKAYK
+470 NPEFIQQFKNAI
-478 EAVEFLENK
+478 AFLENK
-487 YFDKKINEIILKKKD
+487 YFGEENMKQLKVTSQSKKEIVDNIFK
-502 TNKSKEEVINHIYNY
+502 Y
-517 INNQGYE
+517 ISSQGYE
-524 YDKELISNIYISLK
+524 YSKELISNLYLSLK

-807 AISGSENSVKET
+807 TISGSENSVKET

-870 YASYWY
+870 YASYCY

>member
-1 MYFNITDAHLGIL
+1 MGRGWEKVDN
-14 RKFESLKG
+14 
-22 QEISMEY
+22 
-29 VKGKNGNKLQPDEYV
+29 P
-44 SEEHILHDCIR
+44 HILGRKYVDKSLLQQGTTIPLYLVES
-55 GFYKPKGWECMLS
+55 FL
-68 YCATEKEENYGK
+68 EN
-80 QIEWSNYD
+80 ISN
-88 KGEFKKIV
+88 
-96 MNPPAGEKDNRKIS
+96 
-110 DIKSAIYAMEN
+110 N
-121 KIPIGIL
+121 KIPLGTQVNVKIIIENVKYDNNIRNVNRSKVNSDTIQLMFRKKSGIL
-128 FNYEKSKRKVL
+128 DYLNDKFKYTANLLQENDKVETDEY
-139 GLGIIDERDKD
+139 IDFYKGEEI
-150 GNFIVYPTSIDSAE
+150 N
-164 RNLKLSNN
+164 
-172 YYIFKTSDK
+172 
-181 DLVQNNILDEQVT
+181 
-194 EFEFIGLPNYHDEI
+194 EFICKLNTH
-208 KEGDIVF
+208 
-215 LVLGGDKP
+215 
-223 PWEIGLRGIAIVK
+223 
-236 KSPYDR
+236 KSSYE
-242 GYSPKNKKYFKVL
+242 YF
-255 LEKSIIFKTSITR
+255 I
-268 KMFVP
+268 
-273 YKNTYDMPFIGPTT
+273 D
-287 KGEPNQAN
+287 
-295 VSTNE
+295 
-300 EQVVAALRGVLDYG
+300 
-314 QCNIKD
+314 
-320 IENIFGK
+320 
-327 DIKELVLQYKDIFI
+327 
-341 IPSYGSDENNNIS
+341 
-354 VLNLDYVSNN
+354 
-364 FIENIKSQKM
+364 NIKSQKM

-380 ALLSAFVDNEGMKN
+380 ALLSCFIKDNK
-394 ILTYDEIVNFL
+394 IADSVTYDEIFDSL
-405 KEYYSIGRHRED
+405 KIYYSNSKHRED
-417 LREIVDL
+417 LREIKDL
-424 ESWGKNEYISK
+424 ELWNKNKYISK
-435 MQETA
+435 MKETA

-450 LDKTNETY
+450 QDNENEQY
-458 RLCDEISKYVSD
+458 SLSD
-470 LNFIKAYK
+470 DIKQYIENPEFIQQFKNAI
-478 EAVEFLENK
+478 AFLENK
-487 YFDKKINEIILKKKD
+487 YFGEENMKQLKVTSQSKKEIVDNIFK
-502 TNKSKEEVINHIYNY
+502 Y
-517 INNQGYE
+517 ISSQGYE
-524 YDKELISNIYISLK
+524 YSKELISNLYLSLK

-605 IIEKASQNL
+605 IIEEASQNL
-614 DKPYFVCL
+614 DNPYFVCL

-802 QKVLP
+802 QKDLP
-807 AISGSENSVKET
+807 TISGSENLVKET

>member
-1 MYFNITDAHLGIL
+1 MGRGWEKVDN
-14 RKFESLKG
+14 
-22 QEISMEY
+22 
-29 VKGKNGNKLQPDEYV
+29 P
-44 SEEHILHDCIR
+44 HILGRKYVDKSLLQQGTTIPLYLVES
-55 GFYKPKGWECMLS
+55 FL
-68 YCATEKEENYGK
+68 EN
-80 QIEWSNYD
+80 ISN
-88 KGEFKKIV
+88 
-96 MNPPAGEKDNRKIS
+96 
-110 DIKSAIYAMEN
+110 N
-121 KIPIGIL
+121 KIPLGTQVNVKIIIENVKYDNNIRNVNRSKVNSDTIQLMFRKKSGIL
-128 FNYEKSKRKVL
+128 DYLNDKFKYTANLLQENDKVETDEY
-139 GLGIIDERDKD
+139 IDFYKGEEI
-150 GNFIVYPTSIDSAE
+150 N
-164 RNLKLSNN
+164 
-172 YYIFKTSDK
+172 
-181 DLVQNNILDEQVT
+181 
-194 EFEFIGLPNYHDEI
+194 EFICKLNTH
-208 KEGDIVF
+208 
-215 LVLGGDKP
+215 
-223 PWEIGLRGIAIVK
+223 
-236 KSPYDR
+236 KSSYE
-242 GYSPKNKKYFKVL
+242 YF
-255 LEKSIIFKTSITR
+255 I
-268 KMFVP
+268 
-273 YKNTYDMPFIGPTT
+273 D
-287 KGEPNQAN
+287 
-295 VSTNE
+295 
-300 EQVVAALRGVLDYG
+300 
-314 QCNIKD
+314 
-320 IENIFGK
+320 
-327 DIKELVLQYKDIFI
+327 
-341 IPSYGSDENNNIS
+341 
-354 VLNLDYVSNN
+354 
-364 FIENIKSQKM
+364 NIKSQKM

-380 ALLSAFVDNEGMKN
+380 ALLSCFIKDNK
-394 ILTYDEIVNFL
+394 IADSVTYDEIFDSL
-405 KEYYSIGRHRED
+405 KIYYSNSKHRED
-417 LREIVDL
+417 LREIKDL
-424 ESWGKNEYISK
+424 ELWNKNKYISK
-435 MQETA
+435 MKETA

-450 LDKTNETY
+450 QDNENEQY
-458 RLCDEISKYVSD
+458 SLSD
-470 LNFIKAYK
+470 DIKQYIENPEFIQQFKNAI
-478 EAVEFLENK
+478 AFLENK
-487 YFDKKINEIILKKKD
+487 YFGEENMKQLKVTSQSKKEIVDNIFK
-502 TNKSKEEVINHIYNY
+502 Y
-517 INNQGYE
+517 ISSQGYE
-524 YDKELISNIYISLK
+524 YSKELISNLYLSLK

-605 IIEKASQNL
+605 IIEEASQNL

-807 AISGSENSVKET
+807 TISGSENSVKET

>member
-1 MYFNITDAHLGIL
+1 MSNLKDVFKFLDLYGGISFIGDRNKNNYDEEKHHKIINLKELSYDEIWKNLFSQILPYLKDKDKKEVYKTQQWQNSGKIYNYFWIQIKDKEKLNYASSISIVAEKEGIHVKVEYQYTSKNTINTVMNHNKYILSLDKWKENYNINLDKYYI
-14 RKFESLKG
+14 
-22 QEISMEY
+22 Y
-29 VKGKNGNKLQPDEYV
+29 YDNG
-44 SEEHILHDCIR
+44 SEE
-55 GFYKPKGWECMLS
+55 
-68 YCATEKEENYGK
+68 
-80 QIEWSNYD
+80 
-88 KGEFKKIV
+88 KKISLNDF
-96 MNPPAGEKDNRKIS
+96 MEDQELRNYLEAKI
-110 DIKSAIYAMEN
+110 KNNEN
-121 KIPIGIL
+121 FRIVIQKE
-128 FNYEKSKRKVL
+128 F
-139 GLGIIDERDKD
+139 DKD
-150 GNFIVYPTSIDSAE
+150 YILSSSNFELEIAQSINELDYLYKKA
-164 RNLKLSNN
+164 
-172 YYIFKTSDK
+172 I
-181 DLVQNNILDEQVT
+181 QNNSL
-194 EFEFIGLPNYHDEI
+194 
-208 KEGDIVF
+208 
-215 LVLGGDKP
+215 
-223 PWEIGLRGIAIVK
+223 
-236 KSPYDR
+236 S
-242 GYSPKNKKYFKVL
+242 
-255 LEKSIIFKTSITR
+255 
-268 KMFVP
+268 
-273 YKNTYDMPFIGPTT
+273 
-287 KGEPNQAN
+287 
-295 VSTNE
+295 
-300 EQVVAALRGVLDYG
+300 
-314 QCNIKD
+314 
-320 IENIFGK
+320 ENIEGQFFK
-327 DIKELVLQYKDIFI
+327 D
-341 IPSYGSDENNNIS
+341 
-354 VLNLDYVSNN
+354 
-364 FIENIKSQKM
+364 IKSQKM
-374 NKSYKI
+374 SKSYKI
-380 ALLSAFVDNEGMKN
+380 ALLSCFIDENQVKN
-394 ILTYDEIVNFL
+394 SITYDEIYISL
-405 KEYYSIGRHRED
+405 KKYYIVENHRQD
-417 LREIVDL
+417 LSEIKDL
-424 ESWGKNEYISK
+424 EEWNKDKYIRK
-435 MQETA
+435 MKETA
-440 MKYLPKEYFI
+440 MKYLPKKYFI
-450 LDKTNETY
+450 LDEVNETY
-458 RLCDEISKYVSD
+458 SLCDEISQYITEPSFVQV
-470 LNFIKAYK
+470 YK

-487 YFDKKINEIILKKKD
+487 YFGGCGEVAERV
-502 TNKSKEEVINHIYNY
+502 TNKSQKEVVEHMLNY
-517 INNQGYE
+517 IKSQGYI
-524 YDKELISNIYISLK
+524 YDKELISNLYLSLK

-643 RRKVDD
+643 RRKVED
-649 KIVTDKL
+649 KIITDKL
-656 IYDSEIDE
+656 IYDSEINE

-715 EEDNLDENIE
+715 VEDNFNKNID
-725 VYNDFLKSTYLKTI
+725 VYNDFLKSTYLKII

-807 AISGSENSVKET
+807 TISGSENSVKET